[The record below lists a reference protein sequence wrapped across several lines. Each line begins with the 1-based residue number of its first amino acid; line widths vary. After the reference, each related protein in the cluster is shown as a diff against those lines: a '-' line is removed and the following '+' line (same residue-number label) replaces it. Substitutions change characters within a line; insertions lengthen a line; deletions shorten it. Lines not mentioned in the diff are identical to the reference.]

1 MDKAGCRVVRSEA
14 AWQAIFEAQERSH
27 WSGAGF
33 CREHGIEYKQF
44 LYHRHKIRKRR
55 GKQLATVAP
64 AGAVPVVRHR
74 GFIPI
79 RIEGSCGVRLHFS
92 RGLVLES
99 DQLPPAAWVVEVA
112 ERWMGGAVASC

>member
-27 WSGAGF
+27 RSGAGF
-33 CREHGIEYKQF
+33 CREQGIEYKQF
-44 LYHRHKIRKRR
+44 LYHRHKLRKRR
-55 GKQLATVAP
+55 GKQLATMASS
-64 AGAVPVVRHR
+64 GAMPVVRQR

-79 RIEGSCGVRLHFS
+79 RVEGRCGVRLQFS

-112 ERWMGGAVASC
+112 ERWRGGAAASC